1 MLILTPFSHM
11 LCSNEIRIPKSGSKT
26 VVFLFSP
33 NQFFKARSARAT
45 QKTGCFA
52 VYSKIAPGIDLGGTI
67 KKRICYTCEGIDHM
81 VTVEKL

>member
-1 MLILTPFSHM
+1 M
-11 LCSNEIRIPKSGSKT
+11 KSGSKT

-33 NQFFKARSARAT
+33 NRFFKARSART

-52 VYSKIAPGIDLGGTI
+52 VYSKIAPGIDLVGTI

-81 VTVEKL
+81 VTAEKL